1 MLVKFKSKT
10 SADFIM
16 FGDIAVALIRMM
28 GHSGN
33 VPGAMSAAEL
43 PAALARLK
51 HALSGESVNTEP
63 AADRPDEEAA
73 AADQAV
79 TLRQRAVPLI
89 DMLTA
94 AVAAESYIMWESA

>member
-1 MLVKFKSKT
+1 MLVKFRSKT

-28 GHSGN
+28 GHSGT
-33 VPGAMSAAEL
+33 VPGAMSAAEV
-43 PAALARLK
+43 PAALSRLK
-51 HALSGESVNTEP
+51 HALSGESVHTE
-63 AADRPDEEAA
+63 AVADRPDEEA

-89 DMLTA
+89 DMLNA